1 MNRRRPAAAGV
12 GRRRPAAAIERVP
25 VRGRRVVDPEEAY
38 SQGEVVKAHQLPPTL
53 LDRGHWIVSEA
64 STYFGEE
71 CKWAGKVSRVTIEA
85 GESEL
90 QVELT
95 GTQSEALLKFA
106 SGLSPPVIRAHL
118 CKEGCDQKRVNPD
131 LVHLSS
137 FRKLAEGA
145 EKTWEVNLVGT
156 DENAPLRRV
165 EEAWRER
172 VQEGREAQ
180 VDSSPSSSGKKKH
193 NKKKKSK
200 KKDSEKKA
208 KKAKRIGGRTVAK
221 KSLSQLFEGTGLDP
235 DHVTRKK
242 VTRKVRRRLR
252 KSRSSSSSSSSSTSS
267 SSLPEADKDIL
278 EDRSKIQ
285 KIATLGPGILS
296 ASAIQSMKQ
305 FVLQAGGSTWAL
317 DEHSLPP
324 VMSQY
329 ARMHLASKGSGG
341 ILREVMTLAFVGD
354 LLLQGRAA
362 EALDGVSQRLKS
374 LELVL
379 GGQTWSTAQKVE
391 VAPSLEATISSRAE
405 LQVALKE
412 SKLDSQTRSGG
423 MSSWEKGRSKGKTK
437 DKDKGKN
444 EKGKGKS
451 KEEPRKSS

>member
-1 MNRRRPAAAGV
+1 MF
-12 GRRRPAAAIERVP
+12 
-25 VRGRRVVDPEEAY
+25 
-38 SQGEVVKAHQLPPTL
+38 HQP
-53 LDRGHWIVSEA
+53 
-64 STYFGEE
+64 
-71 CKWAGKVSRVTIEA
+71 
-85 GESEL
+85 
-90 QVELT
+90 
-95 GTQSEALLKFA
+95 
-106 SGLSPPVIRAHL
+106 
-118 CKEGCDQKRVNPD
+118 
-131 LVHLSS
+131 
-137 FRKLAEGA
+137 
-145 EKTWEVNLVGT
+145 
-156 DENAPLRRV
+156 
-165 EEAWRER
+165 
-172 VQEGREAQ
+172 
-180 VDSSPSSSGKKKH
+180 
-193 NKKKKSK
+193 
-200 KKDSEKKA
+200 
-208 KKAKRIGGRTVAK
+208 
-221 KSLSQLFEGTGLDP
+221 
-235 DHVTRKK
+235 
-242 VTRKVRRRLR
+242 
-252 KSRSSSSSSSSSTSS
+252 
-267 SSLPEADKDIL
+267 
-278 EDRSKIQ
+278 
-285 KIATLGPGILS
+285 
-296 ASAIQSMKQ
+296 
-305 FVLQAGGSTWAL
+305 GSTIRLLELAL

-423 MSSWEKGRSKGKTK
+423 MSSCEKGRSKGKTK